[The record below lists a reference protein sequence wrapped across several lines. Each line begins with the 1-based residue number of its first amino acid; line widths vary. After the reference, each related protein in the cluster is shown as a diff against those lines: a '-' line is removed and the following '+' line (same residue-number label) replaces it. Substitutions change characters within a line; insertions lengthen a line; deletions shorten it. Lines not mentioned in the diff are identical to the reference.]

1 MRWEHRRKAM
11 EEADF
16 RDTAANAVREIAIGL
31 GCIMKRGAA
40 LLGAAALLALSQPA
54 SAGRFTAW
62 YFGVDGG
69 ANWVEDVDALVY
81 VGAVPP
87 AAAHAFDFELGWA
100 GFATAGYSFSNNWRV
115 ELEAGYRH
123 NEVDTIT
130 PPAAVAVALDGEVD
144 QYTLMANVIYDFAS
158 SSGAMLSI
166 GGGVGADYARARTA
180 TIAAIAAPYE
190 GDDISLAFQAL
201 VGASYPITSW
211 MDLTLNY
218 RYLYV
223 TDVVLSDTETT
234 PLANA
239 IVDATDPTGEHTV
252 TMGLRFGGRG
262 PNKPMVSAAVA
273 PPPPPRASVARQYVI
288 YFAFNK
294 CAITADADA
303 VLSEAAAAAQQL
315 SSVSVKIVG
324 HTDTVGTH
332 QANQR
337 LSECRA
343 NAAKTNLIVKGVAP
357 DTITAIG
364 RGETQ
369 LLVQTG
375 DRVKEPQNRRATV
388 DLN

>member
-1 MRWEHRRKAM
+1 M
-11 EEADF
+11 EEVDSPE
-16 RDTAANAVREIAIGL
+16 TAANALKEIAFRL

-40 LLGAAALLALSQPA
+40 LLGAAALLALSSPA

-69 ANWVEDVDALVY
+69 ASWVEDVDALVY
-81 VGAVPP
+81 VTPAPPP
-87 AAAHAFDFELGWA
+87 ASAHAFDFDMGWA
-100 GFATAGYSFSNNWRV
+100 AFATAGYSFANNWRV

-130 PPAAVAVALDGEVD
+130 PPPIGPAAALDGELD
-144 QYTLMANVIYDFAS
+144 QYTLMANVLYDFAS
-158 SSGAMLSI
+158 SNGAMLSV
-166 GGGVGADYARARTA
+166 GAGVGADYARARTA
-180 TIAAIAAPYE
+180 PIAPSLVPFE

-201 VGASYPITSW
+201 VGASYPVTSW

-223 TDVVLSDTETT
+223 TDVNLNDDETT
-234 PLANA
+234 PGVSA
-239 IVDATDPTGEHTV
+239 IVDATDPAGEHTV

-262 PNKPMVSAAVA
+262 PDKPVAVA
-273 PPPPPRASVARQYVI
+273 KAAPPPPPPPRASVARQYVI

-303 VLSEAAAAAQQL
+303 VLSEAAAATQQL
-315 SSVSVKIVG
+315 SAVSVKIVG
-324 HTDTVGTH
+324 HTDTVGTA

-343 NAAKTNLIVKGVAP
+343 NAAKTNLVVKGVSP
-357 DTITAIG
+357 DAISAIG

-375 DRVKEPQNRRATV
+375 NSVKEPQNRRATV

>member
-1 MRWEHRRKAM
+1 M
-11 EEADF
+11 EEADLAE
-16 RDTAANAVREIAIGL
+16 TAANALREVAFRL
-31 GCIMKRGAA
+31 GCIMKRGAV
-40 LLGAAALLALSQPA
+40 LLGAAALLALSSPA

-69 ANWVEDVDALVY
+69 ASWVEDVDALVY
-81 VGAVPP
+81 ATPALPP
-87 AAAHAFDFELGWA
+87 ATASTFDFNMGWA
-100 GFATAGYSFSNNWRV
+100 AFATAGYSFANNWRA

-123 NEVDTIT
+123 NEIDTFT
-130 PPAAVAVALDGEVD
+130 PPLPGLPVSLDAELN
-144 QYTLMANVIYDFAS
+144 QYTLMANVLYDFAS

-166 GGGVGADYARARTA
+166 GGGVGANYARAQSVA
-180 TIAAIAAPYE
+180 GAPFLAAYE

-223 TDVVLSDTETT
+223 TDLVLNDDETV
-234 PLANA
+234 PGVSA

-262 PNKPMVSAAVA
+262 PNKPVATANAAPP

-303 VLSEAAAAAQQL
+303 VLSEAAAASQQL
-315 SSVSVKIVG
+315 SSISVKIVG
-324 HTDTVGTH
+324 HTDTVGTP
-332 QANQR
+332 QANLR

-343 NAAKTNLIVKGVAP
+343 NAAKTNLVVKGVSP
-357 DTITAIG
+357 DTITAVG

-369 LLVQTG
+369 LLVETG